1 MSFNTSRFLQLIK
14 RDAIIYRRPILIA
27 MACIPVI
34 AIMIFYIQE
43 LTEESAFS
51 HPFFLSWYN
60 IFLFVGGIAFTSM
73 VMWEFRTVAGRTQY
87 LTLPASNLEKWLSRF
102 LYTLVVYPLY
112 IFILFYIIGSFGDVY
127 GDKTSLGIFMFV
139 SLKLY
144 LVLHAFMYLAAI
156 WFNNYSAPKVF
167 FYGLAVFF
175 ICVIIISIFFRLIFF
190 DAFDG
195 FLMIN
200 QDIKIEPNEAF
211 QSKVENVYM
220 PILQS
225 LFWWG
230 LPIFLWFVS
239 YFKMK
244 EKEA

>member
-1 MSFNTSRFLQLIK
+1 MSFNTSRFMQLIK

-51 HPFFLSWYN
+51 HQFFLPWFN
-60 IFLFVGGIAFTSM
+60 IFLFVGGVAFTSI
-73 VMWEFRTVAGRTQY
+73 VMWEFRTDAGRTQY
-87 LTLPASNLEKWLSRF
+87 LTLPASNFEKWLSRY
-102 LYTLVVYPLY
+102 LYSLIIYPLY
-112 IFILFYIIGSFGDVY
+112 IIIIFHIIGSYGDVY
-127 GDKTSLGIFMFV
+127 GDGRSLRTFMFV
-139 SLKLY
+139 SLKLF
-144 LVLHAFMYLAAI
+144 LVIHAFMFLAAI
-156 WFNNYSAPKVF
+156 WFNNYSAPKAF

-175 ICVIIISIFFRLIFF
+175 IVVIIISIFFRLIFF

-195 FLMIN
+195 FLMMN
-200 QDIKIEPNEAF
+200 QEIKIEPNEAF
-211 QSKVENVYM
+211 QTEVENVYM
-220 PILQS
+220 PIIDK